1 MNILFLSN
9 NEISNKL
16 YLWLKELEE
25 NVFLF
30 TKKLSKKVL
39 DEYKPDF
46 IISYNYKY
54 IIKEELLLMFPNKF
68 INLHISYLPWNRGAH
83 PNIWSFLHDTPK
95 GVSIHFIDKGIDTGD
110 IICQK
115 EVIMETNETLLTSY
129 NKLNNEIQHIFIE
142 NWAKIKNNKI
152 EIKKQVE
159 KGSTNYLS
167 DFEKIKHI
175 LGSELWN
182 IKIDTLKKRFEYYKN
197 ESNLS

>member
-9 NEISNKL
+9 NEISNTL
-16 YLWLKELEE
+16 YLWLKDLEE

-142 NWAKIKNNKI
+142 NWDKIKNNKI

>member
-9 NEISNKL
+9 NEISNTL
-16 YLWLKELEE
+16 YIWLKDLEE

-30 TKKLSKKVL
+30 TKKLNKKVL

-95 GVSIHFIDKGIDTGD
+95 GVSIHYIDKGIDTGD

-115 EVIMETNETLLTSY
+115 EVIMGINETLLTSY

-142 NWAKIKNNKI
+142 NWTKIKNNQI
-152 EIKKQVE
+152 EIKKQVK

-167 DFEKIKHI
+167 DFEKIKYI

-182 IKIDTLKKRFEYYKN
+182 IKIYTLKERFEYYKN
-197 ESNLS
+197 ENNLL